1 MKGKKILRGVVKVVK
16 GIGKGLFDTLLPNVA
31 NTIKMKEPDLPN
43 EKPKLEIDFARLL
56 TAITVWII
64 LILVFFGKIKSSDVI
79 DLITK
84 LLLIK

>member
-1 MKGKKILRGVVKVVK
+1 
-16 GIGKGLFDTLLPNVA
+16 
-31 NTIKMKEPDLPN
+31 MKEPDLPN